1 MTEEKEVKEIV
12 NELYK
17 AYGGDTGYFLGL
29 EPKYRDI
36 VQIIVKF
43 TLNYDKGKD
52 NVNNQKC

>member
-43 TLNYDKGKD
+43 TLDYDKGKD
-52 NVNNQKC
+52 NVNN